1 MILQIGRKRRR
12 NKIDGVKRYA
22 LRVMRRVIHNTYNT
36 TRNTHNAILNTRNSK
51 LVTQNSFTL
60 IELIIVAAIIVA
72 LVGVSSPLF
81 RTTFKDIELKDAAY
95 NLSKLI
101 KYGQQSAVIEEKRYR
116 LLFNFEKGSYH
127 LLTENEEAAKGEL
140 SAGGKPA
147 PDWKKAGS
155 RFGAD
160 FYLPEGI
167 KFKADVDKIT
177 FLPSGRCDKISL
189 YIIDQRSKII
199 VIKTNGR
206 AGYVE
211 VSEVKEAQ

>member
-1 MILQIGRKRRR
+1 
-12 NKIDGVKRYA
+12 
-22 LRVMRRVIHNTYNT
+22 MRRVIHNTYNT
-36 TRNTHNAILNTRNSK
+36 TRNTHNAILNTRNSI

-60 IELIIVAAIIVA
+60 IELIIVAVIIVT

-81 RTTFKDIELKDAAY
+81 RTTFKDIELKDTAY

-101 KYGQQSAVIEEKRYR
+101 KYGQQSAVIEEKKYR
-116 LLFNFEKGSYH
+116 LLFNLEKGTYY
-127 LLTENEEAAKGEL
+127 LLTENEEAAKSEL
-140 SAGGKPA
+140 KPASDWKRAGG
-147 PDWKKAGS
+147 

-189 YIIDQRSKII
+189 YIIDQRNKII

-211 VSEVKEAQ
+211 VSEVKETQ